1 MRENLV
7 EAIIGAGVL
16 IAAAF
21 FLFFVTQQTGIGSGN
36 SGDYPLV
43 AKFRSAEGVLVGS
56 DVKLAGVKVGSV
68 TSMKLDPVTY
78 LAETQMILKAAVE
91 IPDDSQ
97 AIVASEGLLGG
108 AFIQIEPGGSEF
120 ALAAGD
126 EILDTQSAVSLLD
139 LLVRF
144 AASGGEE

>member
-7 EAIIGAGVL
+7 EAIIGAAVL
-16 IAAAF
+16 IGAAV
-21 FLFFVTQQTGIGSGN
+21 FLVFVTGQTGMNDSTSAN
-36 SGDYPLV
+36 YPLV
-43 AKFRSAEGVLVGS
+43 AKFRSAEGIVVGA

-68 TSMKLDPVTY
+68 TQMTLDPVTY
-78 LAETQMILKAAVE
+78 LAETKMTLTGGID

-97 AIVASEGLLGG
+97 AVVASEGLLGG

-120 ALAAGD
+120 ALGAGD

-144 AASGGEE
+144 AASGGSE